1 MKSPLLPIFLIV
13 LVDVLGLTIMIPL
26 LPFYAESF
34 GASAT
39 VVGLLQATYAG
50 CQLIAGPPLGS
61 LSDRLG
67 RKPVLLVSQMGTF
80 AGFLIL
86 AFAPNLWVVF
96 LARAIDG
103 ITAGNLDS
111 MLNKLTA
118 QKKVR
123 SVDQYSPG
131 GRVGLWQ
138 RRHLVVR

>member
-1 MKSPLLPIFLIV
+1 MKRPLLPIFLIV

-39 VVGLLQATYAG
+39 AVGLLQSTYAG

-67 RKPVLLVSQMGTF
+67 RKPVLLVSQLGTF

-86 AFAPNLWVVF
+86 AAAPNLAVVF

-103 ITAGNLDS
+103 IKIGRAS
-111 MLNKLTA
+111 CRARRKI
-118 QKKVR
+118 
-123 SVDQYSPG
+123 SVG
-131 GRVGLWQ
+131 A
-138 RRHLVVR
+138 

>member
-1 MKSPLLPIFLIV
+1 MRGPLLAIFFIV

-39 VVGLLQATYAG
+39 AVGLLQSTYAG

-67 RKPVLLVSQMGTF
+67 RKPVLLVSQLGTF
-80 AGFLIL
+80 IGFLVL
-86 AFAPNLWVVF
+86 AWAPNLLVVF

-103 ITAGNLDS
+103 ITAGNHS
-111 MLNKLTA
+111 IA
-118 QKKVR
+118 QDYIADVKTPNER
-123 SVDQYSPG
+123 SRALALICIV
-131 GRVGLWQ
+131 L
-138 RRHLVVR
+138 